1 MKLRWNISRSV
12 LITLNGKKGQNEL
25 ATPQFANRNYKLSIY
40 NAEPFVTFIKGTTF
54 RIAGGYKFE
63 TKKNSPLFGGEKSVS
78 NSINLDSKYNIL
90 QNSSLTG
97 KFTFNNIGYNYPANT
112 TVSYIMLDGLL
123 PGKNFLWSV
132 GFSKR
137 LLNNLEINLLYDGRK
152 AGSSKTVHLG
162 RAAITALF

>member
-1 MKLRWNISRSV
+1 MDKI
-12 LITLNGKKGQNEL
+12 
-25 ATPQFANRNYKLSIY
+25 
-40 NAEPFVTFIKGTTF
+40 
-54 RIAGGYKFE
+54 E

-90 QNSSLTG
+90 QNSALTG
-97 KFTFNNIGYNYPANT
+97 KFTFNNISYNFPANT

-123 PGKNFLWSV
+123 TDKNFLWSV

-152 AGSSKTVHLG
+152 AGTSKTVHLG